1 VAHPQV
7 AAFARLANGAQAP
20 ARRIYGQISHLSRTM
35 HDIRY
40 NAVTDEI
47 VVPNPFGGAILTF
60 RGGANGQE
68 APIRV
73 LQGPHTQLG
82 GPQRLD
88 IDTVHK
94 ELFVPAG
101 GGIMVYALDASG
113 DVPPKRILRGPDTQI
128 GGQSLAVDP
137 INNVLAVTGRDD
149 SILIFDREASGNTK
163 PLRIIRG
170 PNAQIDRINQMQIY
184 PAGKLIIVAMPGEQ
198 GIMEPPRVFVGMWS
212 EDDNGDVAPKWTIT
226 GKQTTLKKPFSVA
239 INPEQKEI
247 YVTDMRLNGLMTFF
261 VPEVFEPVARR

>member
-1 VAHPQV
+1 
-7 AAFARLANGAQAP
+7 
-20 ARRIYGQISHLSRTM
+20 M

-40 NAVTDEI
+40 NAVSDEI

-88 IDTVHK
+88 IDTVHN
-94 ELFVPAG
+94 ELFVPGG
-101 GGIMVYALDASG
+101 GGILVYPLNASG
-113 DVPPKRILRGPDTQI
+113 DVPPKRILRGRDTQI

-212 EDDNGDVAPKWTIT
+212 EDDDGDVAPKWTIT

-239 INPEQKEI
+239 INPEHKEI

-261 VPEVFEPVARR
+261 VPEVFEPVARPAPGAGR